1 MRALILSALLLSGC
15 AVTPIETPD
24 DQPVGT
30 RVVEFVKRH
39 PVATWVA
46 AGVIA
51 GSIAAS
57 TDHRTPHA
65 PGDDLCREPLS
76 CK

>member
-1 MRALILSALLLSGC
+1 MSARITALIAALALSGC
-15 AVTPIETPD
+15 ATIE
-24 DQPVGT
+24 
-30 RVVEFVKRH
+30 KH

-57 TDHRTPHA
+57 TNHRSPSG
-65 PGDDLCREPLS
+65 PGADLCQPPLS